1 MKYWLLFLFTLIVGC
16 KSSKVDYREVYLQKS
31 HVIDITLPDILVTG
45 TDYSFYIF
53 THPHV
58 SEIQFNWYYSRID
71 RSNLMY
77 SSTLHYLN
85 NTKLSS
91 PYDIKWG
98 IESDFIV
105 SYPGNWIIVVVTTDM
120 YGETKVYN
128 KKYTTYRF

>member
-1 MKYWLLFLFTLIVGC
+1 MVGC

-31 HVIDITLPDILVTG
+31 HVIDITLPNILVTN
-45 TDYSFYIF
+45 TDYSFHIF

-58 SEIQFNWYYSRID
+58 SEIQFNWYYGRVD
-71 RSNLMY
+71 RSNLVY

-85 NTKLSS
+85 NTKIYS

-105 SYPGNWIIVVVTTDM
+105 SYSGNWIIVVVTTDM
-120 YGETKVYN
+120 YGETKVYT
-128 KKYTTYRF
+128 KKYSTYRF